1 MVLWEDIPGLLIVY
15 SLNTCQ
21 LILDLWKIYESMD
34 KRSVACHFSK
44 QEKLPIIKPS
54 TIAAAQPRRPRDGA
68 PSEELRMEKNRIL
81 TLDS

>member
-21 LILDLWKIYESMD
+21 SILDLWKIYESMD
-34 KRSVACHFSK
+34 KKSVACHFSK
-44 QEKLPIIKPS
+44 QETLPIIKPS
-54 TIAAAQPRRPRDGA
+54 TTAAAQPRPRDGA
-68 PSEELRMEKNRIL
+68 PSEELRMEKNRKL